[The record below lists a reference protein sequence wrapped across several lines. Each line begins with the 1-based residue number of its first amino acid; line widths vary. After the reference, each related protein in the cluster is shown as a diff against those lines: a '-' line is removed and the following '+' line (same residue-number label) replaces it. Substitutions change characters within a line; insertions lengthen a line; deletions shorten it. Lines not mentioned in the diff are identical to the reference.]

1 MSSPERATAQPG
13 FEDQSV
19 SEEDEPAGMSLR
31 ISGLKALKLTP
42 RRKEE
47 RRLAAAIREVIEL
60 LVSTTATEVELAGSA
75 IELEA
80 LATRLRTF
88 PAGQSYRGFAES
100 ANAGQEVAGV
110 HPDGAEWKEELA
122 EELVEHGKM
131 VAGGLLP
138 GDPEWYA
145 FFDHSPFIGLANPLS
160 PPVELEYAV
169 DKVLGRVTFGS
180 AYEGPPGCVHGGYI
194 AAVFDEVLGSAQSL
208 SGEQGMTA
216 HLGID
221 YRRPTP
227 LQVPLVFEGWL
238 DRSEGRKIYARAT
251 LHAEG
256 ELTAEAGGLF
266 IAFDTEK
273 FKALLESRNKDC

>member
-1 MSSPERATAQPG
+1 MTSPEDSKAQQTTGDRLAIEKDAPVVI
-13 FEDQSV
+13 S
-19 SEEDEPAGMSLR
+19 PR
-31 ISGLKALKLTP
+31 ISGLNALKLTP
-42 RRKEE
+42 RRKQE
-47 RRLAAAIREVIEL
+47 RRLAAAMREVIEL
-60 LVSTTATEVELAGSA
+60 LVSTTATKEELAEA
-75 IELEA
+75 ALELEA
-80 LATRLRTF
+80 LAGRLRAL
-88 PAGQSYRGFAES
+88 PAGQTYRGFAES

-110 HPDGAEWKEELA
+110 HPGDAEWNEELA
-122 EELVEHGKM
+122 DELGEHGKM
-131 VAGGLLP
+131 VAGGLQP

-160 PPVELEYAV
+160 PPVQLEYAG

-194 AAVFDEVLGSAQSL
+194 AAVFDELLGSAQSL

-227 LQVPLVFEGWL
+227 LHVPLLLEGWL

-256 ELTAEAGGLF
+256 ELTAEASGLF
-266 IAFDTEK
+266 IAFDREK
-273 FKALLESRNKDC
+273 FTALLESRNKDH

>member
-1 MSSPERATAQPG
+1 MTLSEDPTAEQAAEAQSATAT
-13 FEDQSV
+13 
-19 SEEDEPAGMSLR
+19 DEPVVISPRIAGLN
-31 ISGLKALKLTP
+31 ALKLTP

-47 RRLAAAIREVIEL
+47 RRLASAMREVIEL
-60 LVSTTATEVELAGSA
+60 LVSSTATKDELAEAA

-80 LATRLRTF
+80 LAGRLRALPT
-88 PAGQSYRGFAES
+88 GQTYRGFAES

-110 HPDGAEWKEELA
+110 HLGAAEWDDQLS
-122 EELVEHGKM
+122 EELVEHSKM
-131 VAGGLLP
+131 VAGGLQP

-160 PPVELEYAV
+160 PPVELEYAG

-194 AAVFDEVLGSAQSL
+194 AAVFDELLGSAQSL

-216 HLGID
+216 HLGVG
-221 YRRPTP
+221 YRMPTP
-227 LQVPLVFEGWL
+227 LHVPLLLEGWL
-238 DRSEGRKIYARAT
+238 DRREGRKIYARAT

-256 ELTAEAGGLF
+256 ELTAEASGLF
-266 IAFDTEK
+266 IAFDREK
-273 FKALLESRNKDC
+273 FTALLESRNKDR